1 MDSQERLRLLVQR
14 TWQLTVFLGLAFT
27 AILVGYWY
35 TQIVRGAYYRELAEN
50 NRLRELKIEAPRGV
64 ILDREG
70 RALVENVPSYFL
82 LFDRGRSANVE
93 SSLSFVSRT
102 LERPVDELERAVSAA
117 AGSAAYVPLSE
128 NRIQLIA
135 GQRLRNGLV
144 MQPYGGYDLAT
155 AGVR

>member
-102 LERPVDELERAVSAA
+102 LDLDIVKFGRQRVDTPTLIVPHPELPRREFWRR
-117 AGSAAYVPLSE
+117 E
-128 NRIQLIA
+128 
-135 GQRLRNGLV
+135 
-144 MQPYGGYDLAT
+144 LALLEG
-155 AGVR
+155 AS